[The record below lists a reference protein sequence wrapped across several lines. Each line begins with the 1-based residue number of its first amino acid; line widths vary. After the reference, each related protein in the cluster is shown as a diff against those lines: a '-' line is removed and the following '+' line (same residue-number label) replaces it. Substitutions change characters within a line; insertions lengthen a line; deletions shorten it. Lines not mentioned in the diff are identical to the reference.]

1 MKAFDLPLQ
10 NILTSALPADP
21 ITDNYRR
28 QVEQA
33 VYSFVS
39 PTPCSKASLVA
50 YADELAA
57 ELGLDFTADQLQ
69 AWADVLS
76 GNSIQ
81 AGWKPYA
88 LCYGGHQFGH
98 WAGQLGDGRA
108 INLGEYRSPAGIV
121 TLQLKGAGPT
131 PYSRSAD
138 GLAVL
143 RSSIREFL
151 CSEAVSFLGIPTT
164 RALSVVQT
172 GDQVLRDMM
181 YDGNAAYEPGAV
193 VCRVAP
199 SFLRFGNF
207 EILAARQDHVT
218 LKLLADFTL
227 RQYFPHLGE
236 PGKEAYLQM
245 LAEIA
250 DKTLD
255 MVVHWLRV
263 GFVHGVM
270 NTDNM
275 SVLGLT
281 IDYGPYGWLEAYDED
296 WTPNTTDKEGKR
308 YAFGQQANICLWN
321 LWKLANAL
329 YPLIEETE
337 GLQAIL
343 SDFPLKY
350 KKNYLA
356 MMRSKLG
363 LSTSQDDD
371 VFQIRRL
378 LDLMER
384 DRIDY
389 TLFFRTLSQINASN
403 FGAQTWEIL
412 IKETSYLGA
421 EILAPKLQDWHS
433 WLEWYTERLQ
443 AEGSIDEERTLA
455 MNAVNP
461 RFILRNYMVQL
472 AIEAAEKGDYSKV
485 ESLYQLSKTP
495 YKVQDGDD
503 AWIVK
508 SPDWAFEKPGCSML
522 SCSS

>member
-1 MKAFDLPLQ
+1 MKAIDLPLQ

-39 PTPCSKASLVA
+39 PKPCSKATLIA
-50 YADELAA
+50 YADELAT
-57 ELGLDFTADQLQ
+57 ELGLDFSTEQRQ
-69 AWADVLS
+69 AWADLLS

-108 INLGEYRSPAGIV
+108 INLGEYSAKTGNV
-121 TLQLKGAGPT
+121 TFQLKGAGPT

-151 CSEAVSFLGIPTT
+151 CSEAVHFLGIPTT
-164 RALSVVQT
+164 RALSVVAT

-236 PGKEAYLQM
+236 PGKEAYLRM
-245 LAEIA
+245 LAEMA
-250 DKTLD
+250 DNTLE
-255 MVVHWLRV
+255 MVVNWLRV

-275 SVLGLT
+275 SILGLT
-281 IDYGPYGWLEAYDED
+281 IDYGPYGWLEAYEEG
-296 WTPNTTDKEGKR
+296 WTPNTTDKDGKR
-308 YAFGQQANICLWN
+308 YAFGEQANICLWN

-337 GLQAIL
+337 GLQEIL
-343 SDFPLKY
+343 SAFPVKY
-350 KKNYLA
+350 KKSYLA

-363 LSTSQDDD
+363 LTTSQEED
-371 VFQIRRL
+371 VFQIRHL

-384 DRIDY
+384 HRIDY
-389 TLFFRTLSQINASN
+389 TLFFRSLSQINAKNVGTETS
-403 FGAQTWEIL
+403 EIL
-412 IKETSYLGA
+412 IRETSYLGA
-421 EILAPKLQDWHS
+421 SILEPKMTDWHS
-433 WLEWYTERLQ
+433 WLAWYTGRLQ
-443 AEGSIDEERTLA
+443 AENSVDAERILA

-461 RFILRNYMVQL
+461 RFVLRNYMVQL
-472 AIEAAEKGDYSKV
+472 AIEAAEKGDYSKID
-485 ESLYQLSKTP
+485 SLYQFSKTP
-495 YKVQDGDD
+495 YLQLDGDD
-503 AWIVK
+503 VWFVK
-508 SPDWAFEKPGCSML
+508 SQDWAFEKPGCSML